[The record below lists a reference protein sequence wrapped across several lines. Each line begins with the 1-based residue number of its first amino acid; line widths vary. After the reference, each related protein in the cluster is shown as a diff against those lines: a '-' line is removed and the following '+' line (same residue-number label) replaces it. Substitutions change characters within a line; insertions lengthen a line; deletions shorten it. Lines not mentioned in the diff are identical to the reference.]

1 MRDAEEAR
9 TQPLGPQGRLGRG
22 SVAPVLQLLSLALFT
37 VVLVVILVKVSKVP
51 SYQERRQEK
60 QKIDKEMSQLKTGI
74 AGLCR
79 PCPWDWTL
87 FQRNCYFFSQ
97 SKRNWADSVI
107 ACQDMGAQ
115 LVVIKSVE
123 EQNFLQLNAKNKG
136 PTWMGLSDLKKE
148 GVWQWVDGS
157 HLWFSLSNNWLPG
170 EPNNDGDEDC
180 AEFRGDGWNDGKCR
194 VEKFWICKEPAAS
207 CSSP

>member
-9 TQPLGPQGRLGRG
+9 TQPLGPQDEEEPTSGGTG
-22 SVAPVLQLLSLALFT
+22 YFIKGFGFQPTYCLQNMA
-37 VVLVVILVKVSKVP
+37 VSKVP